1 MKQAIVCLVLILCH
15 CIAVA
20 RADTDA
26 VAHPQVLQLG
36 TYQDHL
42 ATLNTFINEHGCPP
56 LENADVDEN
65 QILTEYLIFCNAL
78 ARVDA
83 HYDIQLTGY
92 PINERML
99 DDLAAGNLDATAV
112 GVWSNEA
119 GDDKLMLTAPLF
131 REYEFVKGLYTT
143 SSMVNKFP
151 TFDDITRA
159 LTLTNQNWHLDWE
172 LMKCAGFTL
181 IHVNQYEYMFSMLA
195 RGRGELIPLTFS
207 NKPEMQRRPFT
218 TPLYPLEGYKLVF
231 PDSTHFV
238 LRQENNDAP
247 MLLEQLNQGLAML
260 RKEGAIQS
268 VYQRLGLLNQRVA
281 DWQTI
286 QCKDGTVIKP
296 NI

>member
-1 MKQAIVCLVLILCH
+1 MKQKIVWFVVFLCF
-15 CIAVA
+15 CI
-20 RADTDA
+20 TDA
-26 VAHPQVLQLG
+26 HADNDTQLPVLQLG
-36 TYQDHL
+36 TYQDHVSTIN
-42 ATLNTFINEHGCPP
+42 AFIDLHGCQS
-56 LENADVDEN
+56 LQNANIDEN

-83 HYDIQLTGY
+83 HYDIRLTGY

-99 DDLAAGNLDATAV
+99 DDLASGNLDATAV
-112 GVWSNEA
+112 GVWSNEVT
-119 GDDKLMLTAPLF
+119 DDKLSLAAPLF
-131 REYEFVKGLYTT
+131 REFEFVKGLYTT
-143 SSMVNKFP
+143 STMVDKFT

-207 NKPEMQRRPFT
+207 NKPRMQRQPFN

-231 PDSTHFV
+231 PDTSHFV
-238 LRQENNDAP
+238 LRKDNAGTPELQ
-247 MLLEQLNQGLAML
+247 EQLNSGLAIL
-260 RKEGAIQS
+260 REEGAIQS

-281 DWQTI
+281 NWQTI
-286 QCKDGTVIKP
+286 QCMDGAVITP
-296 NI
+296 TR